1 MINKIFLIFCVC
13 LIYLA
18 TLLPGT
24 IIHYSTYGKV
34 TKTQIIEKVEE
45 VPVKRVTI
53 NIDNVSSTVNTK
65 KPFRRFRLIVYYEY
79 KCNKTNKTYNGIHK
93 FGEYPQYLT
102 ELELV
107 NIKRKYYKGATVPI
121 YVNRVNKD
129 NSTLISPTNYQRII
143 LSSIGLSLIL
153 YHIYLVLTKIRD
165 AKFSFEDRK
174 LAPILRF

>member
-18 TLLPGT
+18 TLLPRT
-24 IIHYSTYGKV
+24 IIHYRTFGKV

-45 VPVKRVTI
+45 VPVKRITI
-53 NIDNVSSTVNTK
+53 NTDNVSSTVNTK

-79 KCNKTNKTYNGIHK
+79 KCNKTNKTFNNIHK
-93 FGEYPQYLT
+93 FGEFPQYLT

-107 NIKRKYYKGATVPI
+107 NIKRKYYRGATIPI

-129 NSTLISPTNYQRII
+129 NSTLNLPTNYPRII
-143 LSSIGLSLIL
+143 LSSVGLSLL
-153 YHIYLVLTKIRD
+153 LFQVYLIITKIRD
-165 AKFSFEDRK
+165 SKFRFEDRK